1 MTDEKLSKE
10 QIIEISKALDR
21 VVTELPWGQSVFL
34 SAVGKKFEKIRDE
47 FQQDISGILANQNNT
62 QENKSDRFA
71 LKENQLEVYI
81 GVYNAQ
87 GTDLGQWARVIS
99 NLTSQCVSRPMYF
112 SQSAVKEMIRSK
124 VNLNNEGYVLIHVN
138 KSDLMDIEKER
149 LPRDK
154 LGNILLLLKER
165 VITQEIIKKFYH
177 DTGIY
182 EYKQGIM
189 SRFEDMTFSEN

>member
-1 MTDEKLSKE
+1 MRKY
-10 QIIEISKALDR
+10 
-21 VVTELPWGQSVFL
+21 G
-34 SAVGKKFEKIRDE
+34 DE
-47 FQQDISGILANQNNT
+47 FQQDVSGVLANH
-62 QENKSDRFA
+62 NKSLKKTSDRFV
-71 LKENQLEVYI
+71 LNENQLEVYI

-154 LGNILLLLKER
+154 LGNVLLLLKER
-165 VITQEIIKKFYH
+165 VITQERIKKFYH
-177 DTGIY
+177 DTGVY

-189 SRFEDMTFSEN
+189 SRFDDMSFLKTNYTWHV